1 MEPERPRVTI
11 VTGAA
16 SGMGRALCERLAARQ
31 ERVVAAD
38 IDGAS
43 LGWADALPTVAPVT
57 VDVATEDGNA
67 AMVELACTRF
77 GGLDAIALNAGVHA
91 VGAIDEMPLEDLD
104 RMIAV
109 NVRGVVLGMRAA
121 IPVLRRGG
129 GGAIVATSSTGG
141 LAGSRTGWGY
151 GATKAAVVNLVK
163 SVALEV
169 GPEGIRVNAVCPGPT
184 RDTTMFGR
192 LDELE
197 PEAYARWTGRIPL
210 RRWAAPGEIAAV
222 MDFLLSPDASFV
234 TGAAVPVDG
243 GLTA

>member
-1 MEPERPRVTI
+1 MDHGHPRVTI

-16 SGMGRALCERLAARQ
+16 SGMGRALCERLAARG
-31 ERVVAAD
+31 ESVVAAD
-38 IDGAS
+38 LDGDA
-43 LGWADALPTVAPVT
+43 LGWTSSHPTVAPIT
-57 VDVATEDGNA
+57 VDVATEEGNA
-67 AMVELACTRF
+67 AMVDLACSRF
-77 GGLDAIALNAGVHA
+77 GRLDGVALNAGVHA
-91 VGAIDEMPLEDLD
+91 VGAIDAMPLADLD

-109 NVRGVVLGMRAA
+109 NLRGVVLGMRAT
-121 IPVLRRGG
+121 IPVLKAAG
-129 GGAIVATSSTGG
+129 GGAIVVTSSTGG

-169 GPEGIRVNAVCPGPT
+169 GPEAVRVNAVCPGPT
-184 RDTTMFGR
+184 RDTTMFDR
-192 LDELE
+192 LDERE
-197 PEAYARWTGRIPL
+197 PDAYARWTGRIPL

-234 TGAAVPVDG
+234 TGAAIPVDG